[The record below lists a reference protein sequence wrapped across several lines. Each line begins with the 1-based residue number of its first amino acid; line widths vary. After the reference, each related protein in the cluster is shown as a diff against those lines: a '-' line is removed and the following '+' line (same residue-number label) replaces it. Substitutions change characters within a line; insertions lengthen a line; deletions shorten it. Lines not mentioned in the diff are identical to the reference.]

1 MTRLGALLSSLA
13 LAASCSDAGVVGGRC
28 RFEGCV
34 EPGGGGAGG
43 EAGADAD
50 ADADAGDPDQHS
62 GNDAKHPD
70 ADGASADADDAG
82 ADADAGSSEAG
93 DTGCTPPFDEPSKCG
108 DCSTQC
114 SGATPLCA
122 PVDGGHACVPA
133 CTPPLVHCAPDCVD
147 LETDP
152 EHCGACDNACPSGI
166 CQAGKC
172 LGTSAGHVVLIC
184 MSYEQNQQSSPAT
197 ALLGNA
203 VFLPPG
209 NPVRVLAY
217 DEFSPNPIENK
228 VKQAIGWAA
237 AAKGRTYT
245 LSAVGSSGAVPSQLD
260 KQSFD
265 VFLVYDQTSAP
276 AGALGSAG
284 SAWNATLSSFVQKG
298 GVVVVA
304 SGGGGT
310 GEMGALIQ
318 NAGLL
323 SVSGQ
328 ANVTGQV
335 LFNQAPWDAV
345 GLNVLSPFLAQ
356 NRTCSFTTSAQP
368 GPGITFVV
376 SGAADAGSAP
386 PVVVHRVP

>member
-1 MTRLGALLSSLA
+1 MTKLGAVLTLVA
-13 LAASCSDAGVVGGRC
+13 LAASCSDGGVVGGRC
-28 RFEGCV
+28 RYEGCV
-34 EPGGGGAGG
+34 EPGGAGAGG
-43 EAGADAD
+43 DAGG
-50 ADADAGDPDQHS
+50 DAGDAGDAPADQHS

-70 ADGASADADDAG
+70 ADAASSDAEGGSPDAG
-82 ADADAGSSEAG
+82 DS
-93 DTGCTPPFDEPSKCG
+93 GCSPPYDQPSKCG
-108 DCSTQC
+108 DCATQC
-114 SGATPLCA
+114 SGAAPICA
-122 PVDGGHACVPA
+122 PLDGGYACVPA
-133 CTPPLVHCAPDCVD
+133 CTPPLSYCAPECVD
-147 LETDP
+147 LDSDP
-152 EHCGACDNACPSGI
+152 EHCGACNNACPSGI

-172 LGTSAGHVVLIC
+172 LGASAGHVVLLC
-184 MSYEQNQQSSPAT
+184 MSFEQNQQSSPGT

-237 AAKGRTYT
+237 AAKGRSYT
-245 LSAVGSSGAVPSQLD
+245 ATAVGSSAAVPSQLD

-265 VFLVYDQTSAP
+265 VFLVYDQTAAP
-276 AGALGSAG
+276 AGALAAAG
-284 SAWNATLSSFVQKG
+284 SAWNAALASFVQKG

-318 NAGLL
+318 SAGLL

-328 ANVTGQV
+328 TDVTGQV
-335 LFNQAPWDAV
+335 LFNLAPWDAV
-345 GLNVLSPFLAQ
+345 GLNVLSPFLAL
-356 NRTCSFTTSAQP
+356 NRTCSFTTSAQS
-368 GPGITFVV
+368 GPGLTFVV
-376 SGAADAGSAP
+376 SGAADAGAAA